1 MSRSI
6 GLTER
11 EKKFIR
17 KWSAIRAKGRTRYV
31 WTRGICGGLL
41 LFAVWLIVTLIEIS
55 MSEFLQAVYTPEELQ
70 KKSLIWFTAYLLIGF
85 VLSTGRW
92 KGMEEK
98 YEYLSPD

>member
-1 MSRSI
+1 M
-6 GLTER
+6 
-11 EKKFIR
+11 
-17 KWSAIRAKGRTRYV
+17 
-31 WTRGICGGLL
+31 WTRGVCGGLL
-41 LFAVWLIVTLIEIS
+41 LFAVWLIVTFIEIS